1 MKANSFK
8 VYGQLLK
15 NARGTVIFMTV
26 SGVIAGLCSA
36 GILALVNQALNKDH
50 HITTLLISGF
60 IALAVAKI
68 VSNAASQLLL
78 VKFSQ
83 TTILNLSISL
93 CGRVLNAPLRVI
105 ERHGGA
111 NIMTTLTDDVG
122 AVTWAVQVMPQL
134 AMNASIVIG
143 CSLYIA
149 WLSKTM
155 FLGAMIVGLLGVG
168 VYKLLHT
175 RAVARIQAARDARE
189 RLFEHFRTLTGGIK
203 ELMLHK
209 DRRDS
214 FLNQEINRA
223 AQEYRS
229 NNIVATKNYAIAEGW
244 VQTLYHALMALV
256 LFVSPI
262 LLEASPEALTGYMFA
277 MLYMM
282 TPLWNIIGS
291 LPPIAQG
298 KVALERIDKLNKSI
312 EQHSVAHYNE
322 LTDGKSSSTEVSERQ
337 LPKASHIEMKDIAFT
352 YASKSQIKDG
362 DHPFA
367 LGPLDFSLAPGEL
380 VFVIG
385 GNGSGKSTFVKVLT
399 GLYAPS
405 SGSLKID
412 GKEVTEFSRELYRE
426 NFSVVFAEV
435 FVFDKLLGL
444 NSPDLETNALKYLKL
459 LQIDHKVSIRSGA
472 HGLEFTTTQ
481 LSTGQRK
488 RLALVTAYLEDRPIY
503 VFDEW
508 AADQDPEYKKIFYSK
523 LLPDLRNRGK
533 AVVVI
538 THDDR
543 YFSMGDRVVKLDDGK
558 VVDWVPTPDSE
569 LEVPIKLPN
578 PHHV

>member
-1 MKANSFK
+1 
-8 VYGQLLK
+8 
-15 NARGTVIFMTV
+15 MTAA
-26 SGVIAGLCSA
+26 GVIAGLCSA

-68 VSNAASQLLL
+68 ISNAASQLLL

-83 TTILNLSISL
+83 TTILDLSISL
-93 CGRVLNAPLRVI
+93 CGRVLNAPLRVV

-111 NIMTTLTDDVG
+111 NILTTLTDDVG
-122 AVTWAVQVMPQL
+122 AVTWAVQVLPQL

-155 FLGAMIVGLLGVG
+155 FLGAMVVGLLGVG
-168 VYKLLHT
+168 VYKILHT
-175 RAVARIQAARDARE
+175 RAIARIQSARDARE
-189 RLFEHFRTLTGGIK
+189 TLFEHFRTLTTGIK
-203 ELMLHK
+203 ELMLHRN
-209 DRRDS
+209 RRES
-214 FLNQEINRA
+214 FLTDEINMA
-223 AQEYRS
+223 AEKYRS
-229 NNIVATKNYAIAEGW
+229 NNIVATSNYAIAEGW
-244 VQTLYHALMALV
+244 VQTLYHSLMALV

-298 KVALERIDKLNKSI
+298 KVALERIEALNTSI
-312 EQHSVAHYNE
+312 AEHTSEHYDSTLAKDSLGQHLAGKDLGTPKACHIDLKEITFSYGNSS
-322 LTDGKSSSTEVSERQ
+322 KSSSDADS
-337 LPKASHIEMKDIAFT
+337 S
-352 YASKSQIKDG
+352 
-362 DHPFA
+362 FA
-367 LGPLDFSLAPGEL
+367 LGPLDFTIAPGEL

-399 GLYAPS
+399 GLYAPTG
-405 SGSLKID
+405 GSIQLD
-412 GKEVTEFSRELYRE
+412 GVPITEQSREWYRE
-426 NFSVVFAEV
+426 HFSVVFAEV

-444 NSPDLETNALKYLKL
+444 TAQDLEADTLRYLKL
-459 LQIDHKVSIRSGA
+459 LQIDHKVSIQRTSQ
-472 HGLEFTTTQ
+472 GLQFSTTQ

-558 VVDWVPTPDSE
+558 VVEWIPTPESD
-569 LEVPIKLPN
+569 LDIPQKLPN
-578 PHHV
+578 PHTTINV